1 MIIGPDE
8 LASGGW
14 RIGVIDVGTNSIR
27 LIVGEV
33 GPDLSYRV
41 IDDEKI
47 RTRLGEGVDEHGALS
62 LEAMSRSAE
71 CIARLHHIA
80 DGYDL
85 RALRAVATS
94 AVRDATNR
102 EDMLTLVRQRAGIDL
117 EVLSGEDEARYA
129 YASVA
134 AAFDMR
140 TISSAV
146 LDIGGGSTELV
157 INVHGV
163 TDVMASLPLGAI
175 RLTERFGTCEDSE
188 GKQLREMRA
197 YLRDYVNDRISK
209 PPVDL
214 HVIVGSGGAVRS
226 MAGISMHRAASPGS
240 SEMLPRIV
248 RGYEMSRS
256 EVRSI
261 LHRLSG
267 MSIRERAAIPGLS
280 PDRADIIVAGV
291 AIMERFMKRLGA
303 DRLRAHD
310 RGIRDG
316 VIRATIQEMAPH
328 AQQVSFSDGT
338 LQTARQFAR
347 TCRFEEKHAEH
358 VAKLALSML
367 DQIVDQLG
375 ARDESWGSDEAR
387 TLLHVAA
394 LLCDVGYLIG
404 HAKHHKHSYHLVV
417 HSELEGFTH
426 RQLEIV
432 ANLARYHRGAMPKMK
447 HASYARLSKEDRKIV
462 RRLAALLRVA
472 VGLDRT
478 HTQSISDVG
487 VTVKD
492 DTIKFELF
500 SDLDPSVNI
509 WEAERKTDLLE
520 REYGFSVREWQHA
533 SRAIADPAPRVR
545 PAEEAS

>member
-1 MIIGPDE
+1 MIIGRDE

-14 RIGVIDVGTNSIR
+14 RVGVIDVGTNSIR

-33 GPDLSYRV
+33 APDLSYRV

-80 DGYDL
+80 GGYDL
-85 RALRAVATS
+85 RGLRAVATS

-102 EDMLTLVRQRAGIDL
+102 QDMLTLVRERAGIDL

-129 YASVA
+129 YASVS

-163 TDVMASLPLGAI
+163 TDVMESLPLGAI
-175 RLTERFGTCEDSE
+175 RLTEQFGTCEDAE
-188 GKQLREMRA
+188 GKQLRDMRA
-197 YLRDYVNDRISK
+197 FLREYVNDRISK

-226 MAGISMHRAASPGS
+226 MAGISMHRAATPGS

-261 LHRLSG
+261 LHRLDG
-267 MSIRERAAIPGLS
+267 MSIRERASIPGLS

-316 VIRATIQEMAPH
+316 VIRAMIQELAPH
-328 AQQVSFSDGT
+328 VEHCPRPP
-338 LQTARQFAR
+338 ARCNRPASSPAPVASR
-347 TCRFEEKHAEH
+347 RSTPSTWPSSRCRC
-358 VAKLALSML
+358 S
-367 DQIVDQLG
+367 I
-375 ARDESWGSDEAR
+375 RS
-387 TLLHVAA
+387 
-394 LLCDVGYLIG
+394 
-404 HAKHHKHSYHLVV
+404 
-417 HSELEGFTH
+417 
-426 RQLEIV
+426 
-432 ANLARYHRGAMPKMK
+432 
-447 HASYARLSKEDRKIV
+447 
-462 RRLAALLRVA
+462 
-472 VGLDRT
+472 
-478 HTQSISDVG
+478 SISSTPRTRRG
-487 VTVKD
+487 VPRRRARCCTSRPCSATWAISSATPSTTSTAITSSCTV
-492 DTIKFELF
+492 
-500 SDLDPSVNI
+500 SS
-509 WEAERKTDLLE
+509 R
-520 REYGFSVREWQHA
+520 A
-533 SRAIADPAPRVR
+533 SRIGSWRSSPTWRDTTAARCR
-545 PAEEAS
+545 R